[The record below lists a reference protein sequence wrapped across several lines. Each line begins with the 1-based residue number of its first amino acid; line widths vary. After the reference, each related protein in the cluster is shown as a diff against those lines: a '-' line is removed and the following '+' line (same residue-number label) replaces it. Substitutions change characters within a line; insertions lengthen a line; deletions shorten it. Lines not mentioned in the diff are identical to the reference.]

1 MKFRVNYQKVQ
12 EFEIKELNID
22 FESSEENKPDH
33 PATSITKT
41 MVIGII
47 ATIAIAIASA
57 LAVYGAE
64 HKQPKLFSLADKI
77 LQIHHSVID
86 IGRDGVT
93 YLHRKK

>member
-1 MKFRVNYQKVQ
+1 MKFHISYQKRE

-22 FESSEENKPDH
+22 FESSKEHKPNH
-33 PATSITKT
+33 PTTTIVKT

-47 ATIAIAIASA
+47 AVIAIASA

-86 IGRDGVT
+86 IGRDWAT
-93 YLHRKK
+93 YLHEKK

>member
-1 MKFRVNYQKVQ
+1 MRFRVNYQKVQ

-33 PATSITKT
+33 PATSIAKT
-41 MVIGII
+41 MMIGFF
-47 ATIAIAIASA
+47 AVIAIASA

-64 HKQPKLFSLADKI
+64 HKQPKLINLADKI
-77 LQIHHSVID
+77 IQIHHSVID
-86 IGRDGVT
+86 IGRDWAT

>member
-1 MKFRVNYQKVQ
+1 MRFIVNYQKVQ

-22 FESSEENKPDH
+22 FESSEESKPDH
-33 PATSITKT
+33 PATTIFKT

-47 ATIAIAIASA
+47 AVIAIASA

-86 IGRDGVT
+86 IGRDWVT

>member
-1 MKFRVNYQKVQ
+1 MKFNVNYQKKD

-22 FESSEENKPDH
+22 FESSEESKPDH
-33 PATSITKT
+33 PATSIVKT
-41 MVIGII
+41 LVIGII
-47 ATIAIAIASA
+47 AVIAIASA

-86 IGRDGVT
+86 IGRDWAT
-93 YLHRKK
+93 YLHEKK

>member
-12 EFEIKELNID
+12 EFEIKKLNID
-22 FESSEENKPDH
+22 VDSSEENKLDH

-47 ATIAIAIASA
+47 ATIAIASA

-64 HKQPKLFSLADKI
+64 HKQPELFSLADKI

>member
-1 MKFRVNYQKVQ
+1 MRFRVNYQKVQ

-22 FESSEENKPDH
+22 FDSSVANKPDH
-33 PATSITKT
+33 PTTSIVKT
-41 MVIGII
+41 LVIGMI
-47 ATIAIAIASA
+47 AVIAIASA

-64 HKQPKLFSLADKI
+64 HNQPKLFSLADNI